1 MFSRAPPRSVKIW
14 IPSEQS
20 TSLDFN
26 QKVVTLLLSF
36 LRTVSDELTTFIP
49 IYPNT
54 LEFVPKPSRTSRTP
68 PSVIISLE
76 RSRSA
81 TTRLENR

>member
-1 MFSRAPPRSVKIW
+1 MVKLANRRLRISYKRMGW
-14 IPSEQS
+14 PNSS
-20 TSLDFN
+20 
-26 QKVVTLLLSF
+26 QKVATLLLSF
-36 LRTVSDELTTFIP
+36 RRTVSDELTTFIP
-49 IYPNT
+49 IYPNR

-76 RSRSA
+76 RSRGA